1 MGEVQAWQFLAN
13 GNKAGQESFAYLA
26 TVEWWDA
33 VIVILMEAASE

>member
-1 MGEVQAWQFLAN
+1 LADTNKVLAN